1 MLKNIIMSLLLCT
14 FLSAESFDEFLQ
26 KAMKNSPYMESSALA
41 VKQTKEQGNILTR
54 YENPTLELEYASFEP
69 NIGSSDNGYRI
80 SYSQPIR
87 LWGIAEDKRNFID
100 ANNKNANAGYA
111 QKRAVFIRDIS
122 LAYTSYS
129 EANKLLILSGE
140 SLGIAKKIYEISIAR
155 LESGTIS
162 QGVKLQAQIDY
173 EMGENSR
180 NTLSLATMDKY
191 YSLLKIAGISKE
203 IELENDYEFKIN
215 SNTENIKNPSIY
227 VLESQQVQ
235 SLSEAKLNSNAVEWI
250 DLFAEIENEPDQDVL
265 RVGVNFPL
273 AFFNNKSQEKTIAM
287 LQASR
292 AELLMKNENTRLN
305 MDFQRLKK
313 ERKALVELNVNNEK
327 ILKTQLK
334 LLKMYEDGYKI
345 SNINLLQLQDI
356 KNKVI
361 QTKRALIQIYTALNQ
376 NAIYTNFYQGTY
388 NE

>member
-1 MLKNIIMSLLLCT
+1 MLKNIITSILLCT
-14 FLSAESFDEFLQ
+14 FLSADSFDEFLQ
-26 KAMKNSPYMESSALA
+26 KAIRNSPYLASSALA
-41 VKQTKEQGNILTR
+41 VKQIKEQGNVLTR
-54 YENPTLELEYASFEP
+54 YENPTLELEYSSFEP
-69 NIGSSDNGYRI
+69 NIGLSDNGYRI

-87 LWGIAEDKRNFID
+87 LWNVSEDKKNFAD
-100 ANNKNANAGYA
+100 ANNKNANASYA
-111 QKRAVFIRDIS
+111 QKRAIFIRDIS

-129 EANKLLILSGE
+129 EVNKLLSLSDE
-140 SLGIAKKIYEISIAR
+140 SLSIAKKIYEISIAR
-155 LESGTIS
+155 FEGGTIS
-162 QGVKLQAQIDY
+162 QGVKLQAQVDY

-203 IELENDYEFKIN
+203 IELENDYKFKIN
-215 SNTENIKNPSIY
+215 SNIENIENPRIKI
-227 VLESQQVQ
+227 LQSQQVQ
-235 SLSEAKLNSNAVEWI
+235 SLSEVKLNSNAVEWI
-250 DLFAEIENEPDQDVL
+250 DLFAELENEPEQDVL

-287 LQASR
+287 FQASR
-292 AELLMKNENTRLN
+292 SKLLMKNENARLN
-305 MDFQRLKK
+305 MDFVRLKK
-313 ERKALVELNVNNEK
+313 ERKALVDLNVNNEK

-361 QTKRALIQIYTALNQ
+361 QTKSALIQIYTALNQ
-376 NAIYTNFYQGTY
+376 NAIYTNYNQGTY

>member
-1 MLKNIIMSLLLCT
+1 MFKNIIMSLLLCT

-26 KAMKNSPYMESSALA
+26 KAIKNSPYMESSALA

-54 YENPTLELEYASFEP
+54 YENPTLELEYSSFEP
-69 NIGSSDNGYRI
+69 DIGSNDNGYRI
-80 SYSQPIR
+80 GYSQPIR
-87 LWGIAEDKRNFID
+87 LWGVSEDKKNLTD
-100 ANNKNANAGYA
+100 ANNKNADINYA
-111 QKRAVFIRDIS
+111 QKRAIFIRDIS

-129 EANKLLILSGE
+129 EANKLLNLSDE
-140 SLGIAKKIYEISIAR
+140 SLSIAKKIYEISIAR

-162 QGVKLQAQIDY
+162 QGIKLQAQVDY
-173 EMGENSR
+173 EMSKNSKS
-180 NTLSLATMDKY
+180 TLSLAAMDSY

-215 SNTENIKNPSIY
+215 SNIENIENPTIK
-227 VLESQQVQ
+227 VLRSQQYQ
-235 SLSEAKLNSNAVEWI
+235 ALSEAQLNSNTVESI
-250 DLFAEIENEPDQDVL
+250 DLFAEIENEPEQDVL
-265 RVGVNFPL
+265 RVGVNLPL
-273 AFFNNKSQEKTIAM
+273 AIFNNRSQEKTIAM

-292 AELLMKNENTRLN
+292 IELLMKNENARLN
-305 MDFQRLKK
+305 MDFIRLKK

-356 KNKVI
+356 KHKVI

>member
-1 MLKNIIMSLLLCT
+1 MLKNIIISLLLCT

-26 KAMKNSPYMESSALA
+26 KAIKNSPYMESSVLA

-54 YENPTLELEYASFEP
+54 YENPTLELEYSSFEP
-69 NIGSSDNGYRI
+69 DIGSNDNGYRI
-80 SYSQPIR
+80 GYSQPIR
-87 LWGIAEDKRNFID
+87 LWGVSEDKKNLTD
-100 ANNKNANAGYA
+100 ANNKNADLNYV
-111 QKRAVFIRDIS
+111 QKRAIFIRDIS

-129 EANKLLILSGE
+129 EANKLLNLSDE
-140 SLGIAKKIYEISIAR
+140 SLSIAKKIYEISIAR

-162 QGVKLQAQIDY
+162 QGIKLQAQVDY
-173 EMGENSR
+173 EMSENSKS
-180 NTLSLATMDKY
+180 TLSLAAMDSY

-215 SNTENIKNPSIY
+215 SNIENIENPTIK
-227 VLESQQVQ
+227 VLRSQQYQ
-235 SLSEAKLNSNAVEWI
+235 ALSEAQLNSNTVQSI
-250 DLFAEIENEPDQDVL
+250 DLFAEIENEPEQDVL
-265 RVGVNFPL
+265 RVGVNLPL
-273 AFFNNKSQEKTIAM
+273 AIFNNKSQEKTIAM

-292 AELLMKNENTRLN
+292 VELLMKNENARLN
-305 MDFQRLKK
+305 MDFIRLKK

>member
-26 KAMKNSPYMESSALA
+26 KAIKNSPYMESSALA

-69 NIGSSDNGYRI
+69 NIGSSDNGYRVG
-80 SYSQPIR
+80 YSQPLR
-87 LWGIAEDKRNFID
+87 LWGVSKDKKNLAD
-100 ANNKNANAGYA
+100 ANNKNSDATYA
-111 QKRAVFIRDIS
+111 QTRAIFIRDIS

-129 EANKLLILSGE
+129 EANKLLSLSDE
-140 SLGIAKKIYEISIAR
+140 SLSIAKKIYEISTAR

-162 QGVKLQAQIDY
+162 QNIKLQAQVDY
-173 EMGENSR
+173 EMTENSKS
-180 NTLSLATMDKY
+180 TLSLAAMNSY
-191 YSLLKIAGISKE
+191 YSLLNTAGISEE
-203 IELENDYEFKIN
+203 IELENGYEFTIN
-215 SNTENIKNPSIY
+215 SHTENIENPRIN
-227 VLESQQVQ
+227 VLQSQQIQ
-235 SLSEAKLNSNAVEWI
+235 SLSEAQLNSNTVESI

-265 RVGVNFPL
+265 RVGVNIPL

-292 AELLMKNENTRLN
+292 SELLVKNENTRLS

-313 ERKALVELNVNNEK
+313 ERKALVELNVNNKK

-361 QTKRALIQIYTALNQ
+361 QTKRALMQIYTALNQ

>member
-1 MLKNIIMSLLLCT
+1 MFKNIIMSLLLCT

-26 KAMKNSPYMESSALA
+26 KAIKNSPYMESSALA

-54 YENPTLELEYASFEP
+54 YENPTLELEYSSFEP
-69 NIGSSDNGYRI
+69 DIGSNDNGYRI
-80 SYSQPIR
+80 GYSQPIR
-87 LWGIAEDKRNFID
+87 LWGVSEDKKNLTD
-100 ANNKNANAGYA
+100 ANNKNADINYA
-111 QKRAVFIRDIS
+111 QKRAIFIRDIS

-129 EANKLLILSGE
+129 EANKLLNLSDE
-140 SLGIAKKIYEISIAR
+140 SLSIAKKIYEISIAR

-162 QGVKLQAQIDY
+162 QGIKLQAQVDY
-173 EMGENSR
+173 EMSENSKS
-180 NTLSLATMDKY
+180 TLSLAAMDSY

-215 SNTENIKNPSIY
+215 SNIENIENPTIK
-227 VLESQQVQ
+227 VLRSQQYQ
-235 SLSEAKLNSNAVEWI
+235 ALSEAQLNSNTVESI
-250 DLFAEIENEPDQDVL
+250 DLFAEIENEPEQDVL
-265 RVGVNFPL
+265 RVGVNLPL
-273 AFFNNKSQEKTIAM
+273 AIFNNKSQEKTIAM

-292 AELLMKNENTRLN
+292 VELLMKNENARLN
-305 MDFQRLKK
+305 MDFIRLKK

>member
-1 MLKNIIMSLLLCT
+1 MFKNIIMSLLLCT

-26 KAMKNSPYMESSALA
+26 KAIKNSPYMESSALA

-54 YENPTLELEYASFEP
+54 YENPTLELEYSSFKP
-69 NIGSSDNGYRI
+69 DIGSNDNGYRI
-80 SYSQPIR
+80 GYSQPIR
-87 LWGIAEDKRNFID
+87 LWGVSEDKKNLTD
-100 ANNKNANAGYA
+100 ANNKNADINYA
-111 QKRAVFIRDIS
+111 QKRAIFIRDIS

-129 EANKLLILSGE
+129 EANKLLNLSDE
-140 SLGIAKKIYEISIAR
+140 SLSIAKKIYEISIAR

-162 QGVKLQAQIDY
+162 QGIKLQAQVDY
-173 EMGENSR
+173 EMSENSKS
-180 NTLSLATMDKY
+180 TLSLAAMDSY

-215 SNTENIKNPSIY
+215 SNIENIENPTIK
-227 VLESQQVQ
+227 VLRSQQYQ
-235 SLSEAKLNSNAVEWI
+235 ALSEAQLNSNTVESI
-250 DLFAEIENEPDQDVL
+250 DLFAEIENEPEQDVL
-265 RVGVNFPL
+265 RVGVNLPL
-273 AFFNNKSQEKTIAM
+273 AIFNNKSQEKTIAM

-292 AELLMKNENTRLN
+292 VELLMKNENARLN
-305 MDFQRLKK
+305 MDFIRLKK

>member
-1 MLKNIIMSLLLCT
+1 MFKNIIMSLLLCT

-26 KAMKNSPYMESSALA
+26 KAIKNSPYMESSALA

-54 YENPTLELEYASFEP
+54 YENPTLALEYSSFEP
-69 NIGSSDNGYRI
+69 DIGSNDNGYRI
-80 SYSQPIR
+80 GYSQPIR
-87 LWGIAEDKRNFID
+87 LWGVSEDKKNLTD
-100 ANNKNANAGYA
+100 ANNKNADINYA
-111 QKRAVFIRDIS
+111 QKRAIFIRDIS

-129 EANKLLILSGE
+129 EANKLLNLSDE
-140 SLGIAKKIYEISIAR
+140 SLSIAKKIYEISIAR

-162 QGVKLQAQIDY
+162 QGIKLQAQVDY
-173 EMGENSR
+173 EMSENSKS
-180 NTLSLATMDKY
+180 TLSLAAMDSY

-215 SNTENIKNPSIY
+215 SNIENIENPTIK
-227 VLESQQVQ
+227 VLRSQQYQ
-235 SLSEAKLNSNAVEWI
+235 ALSEAQLNSNTVESI
-250 DLFAEIENEPDQDVL
+250 DLFAEIENEPEQDVL
-265 RVGVNFPL
+265 RVGVNLPL
-273 AFFNNKSQEKTIAM
+273 AIFNNKSQEKTIAM

-292 AELLMKNENTRLN
+292 VELLMKNENARLN
-305 MDFQRLKK
+305 MDFIRLKK

>member
-26 KAMKNSPYMESSALA
+26 KAIKSSPYMESSALA

-54 YENPTLELEYASFEP
+54 YENPKLELEYASFEP
-69 NIGSSDNGYRI
+69 DIGSSDNGYRI
-80 SYSQPIR
+80 SYSQPVR
-87 LWGIAEDKRNFID
+87 LWGISEDKKNLME
-100 ANNKNANAGYA
+100 ANNKNSYANYA
-111 QKRAVFIRDIS
+111 QKRAIFIRNIS
-122 LAYTSYS
+122 LAYISYS
-129 EANKLLILSGE
+129 KANKLLSLSDE
-140 SLGIAKKIYEISIAR
+140 SLRIAKKVYEISIAR
-155 LESGTIS
+155 LEAGTIS
-162 QGVKLQAQIDY
+162 LGVKLQAQIDY
-173 EMGENSR
+173 EMSENSK
-180 NTLSLATMDKY
+180 NILSLAAMDKY

-203 IELENDYEFKIN
+203 IELDYDYEFKIN
-215 SNTENIKNPSIY
+215 SHTENIKNPRID
-227 VLESQQVQ
+227 VLRTQQVQ
-235 SLSEAKLNSNAVEWI
+235 SLSEAKLNSNTVEWI
-250 DLFAEIENEPDQDVL
+250 DLFVEIENEPDQDVF

-273 AFFNNKSQEKTIAM
+273 AFFNDKSQEKTLSI

-292 AELLMKNENTRLN
+292 SELLMKNENARLN
-305 MDFQRLKK
+305 MDFIRLKK
-313 ERKALVELNVNNEK
+313 ERKALVDLNVNNEK

-345 SNINLLQLQDI
+345 SSINLLQLQDI

-361 QTKRALIQIYTALNQ
+361 QTRRALIQIYTALNQ

>member
-26 KAMKNSPYMESSALA
+26 KAIKNSPYMESSALA

-54 YENPTLELEYASFEP
+54 YENPTLELEYSSFEP
-69 NIGSSDNGYRI
+69 DIGSNDNGYRI
-80 SYSQPIR
+80 GYSQPIR
-87 LWGIAEDKRNFID
+87 LWGVSEDKKNLTD
-100 ANNKNANAGYA
+100 ANNKNADINYA
-111 QKRAVFIRDIS
+111 QKRAIFIRDIS

-129 EANKLLILSGE
+129 EANKLLNLSDE
-140 SLGIAKKIYEISIAR
+140 SLSIAKKIYEISIAR

-162 QGVKLQAQIDY
+162 QGIKLQAQVDY
-173 EMGENSR
+173 EMSKNSKS
-180 NTLSLATMDKY
+180 TLSLAAMDSY

-215 SNTENIKNPSIY
+215 SNIENIENPTIK
-227 VLESQQVQ
+227 VLRSQQYQ
-235 SLSEAKLNSNAVEWI
+235 ALSEAQLNSNTVESI
-250 DLFAEIENEPDQDVL
+250 DLFAEIENEPEQDVL
-265 RVGVNFPL
+265 RVGVNLPL
-273 AFFNNKSQEKTIAM
+273 AIFNNRSQEKTIAM

-292 AELLMKNENTRLN
+292 IELLMKNENARLN
-305 MDFQRLKK
+305 MDFIRLKK

-356 KNKVI
+356 KHKVI

>member
-14 FLSAESFDEFLQ
+14 FLGAESFDEFLQ
-26 KAMKNSPYMESSALA
+26 KAIKNSPYMESSALA

-54 YENPTLELEYASFEP
+54 YENPTLELEYASFVP
-69 NIGSSDNGYRI
+69 DIGSNDNGYRVG
-80 SYSQPIR
+80 YSQPLR
-87 LWGIAEDKRNFID
+87 LWGVSKDKKNLAD
-100 ANNKNANAGYA
+100 ANNKNSDATYA
-111 QKRAVFIRDIS
+111 QKRAIFIRDIS

-129 EANKLLILSGE
+129 EANKLLSLSDE
-140 SLGIAKKIYEISIAR
+140 SLNIAKKIYEISTAR

-162 QGVKLQAQIDY
+162 QGVKLQTQVDY
-173 EMGENSR
+173 EMAENSKS
-180 NTLSLATMDKY
+180 TLSLAAMNSY
-191 YSLLKIAGISKE
+191 YSLLKTAGISEE
-203 IELENDYEFKIN
+203 IELENGYEFTIN
-215 SNTENIKNPSIY
+215 SHTENSENPRINI
-227 VLESQQVQ
+227 LRTQQAQ
-235 SLSEAKLNSNAVEWI
+235 SLSKAKLNSNIVESI
-250 DLFAEIENEPDQDVL
+250 NLFAEIENEPEQDVF

-273 AFFNNKSQEKTIAM
+273 AFFNDKSQEKTIAM

-292 AELLMKNENTRLN
+292 SELLMKNENTRLN

-313 ERKALVELNVNNEK
+313 ERKSLLELNMNNKK

-361 QTKRALIQIYTALNQ
+361 QTKRTLIQIHTALNQ

>member
-26 KAMKNSPYMESSALA
+26 KAIKNSPYMESSALA

-69 NIGSSDNGYRI
+69 NIGSSDNGYRVG
-80 SYSQPIR
+80 YSQPLR
-87 LWGIAEDKRNFID
+87 LWGVSKDKKNLAD
-100 ANNKNANAGYA
+100 ANNKNSDATYA
-111 QKRAVFIRDIS
+111 QTRAIFIRDIS

-129 EANKLLILSGE
+129 EANKLLSLSDE
-140 SLGIAKKIYEISIAR
+140 SLSIAKKIYEISTAR

-162 QGVKLQAQIDY
+162 QNIKLQAQVDY
-173 EMGENSR
+173 EMAENSKS
-180 NTLSLATMDKY
+180 TLSLAAMNSY
-191 YSLLKIAGISKE
+191 YSLLKTAGISEE
-203 IELENDYEFKIN
+203 IELENGYEFTIN
-215 SNTENIKNPSIY
+215 SHTENIENPRIN
-227 VLESQQVQ
+227 VLQSQQIQ
-235 SLSEAKLNSNAVEWI
+235 SLSEAKLNSNIVESI

-265 RVGVNFPL
+265 RVGVNIPL

-292 AELLMKNENTRLN
+292 SELLVKNENTRLS

-313 ERKALVELNVNNEK
+313 ERKSLLELNMNNKK

>member
-26 KAMKNSPYMESSALA
+26 KAIKNSPYMESSALA

-54 YENPTLELEYASFEP
+54 YENPTLELEYSSFKP
-69 NIGSSDNGYRI
+69 DIGSNDNGYRI
-80 SYSQPIR
+80 GYSQPIR
-87 LWGIAEDKRNFID
+87 LWGVSEDKKNLTD
-100 ANNKNANAGYA
+100 ANNKNADVNYA
-111 QKRAVFIRDIS
+111 QKRAIFIRDIS

-129 EANKLLILSGE
+129 EANKLLNLSDE
-140 SLGIAKKIYEISIAR
+140 SLSIAKKIYEISIAR

-162 QGVKLQAQIDY
+162 QGIKLQAQVDY
-173 EMGENSR
+173 EMSENSKS
-180 NTLSLATMDKY
+180 TLSLAAMDSY

-215 SNTENIKNPSIY
+215 SNIENIENPTIN
-227 VLESQQVQ
+227 VFRSQQFQ
-235 SLSEAKLNSNAVEWI
+235 ALSEAQLNSNTVESI
-250 DLFAEIENEPDQDVL
+250 DLFAEIENEPEQDVL
-265 RVGVNFPL
+265 RVGVNLPL
-273 AFFNNKSQEKTIAM
+273 AIFNNKSQEKTIAM

-292 AELLMKNENTRLN
+292 TELLIKNENTRLN

-313 ERKALVELNVNNEK
+313 ERKALVELNINNER

-361 QTKRALIQIYTALNQ
+361 QTKRALIHIYTALNQ